1 MELNRDD
8 LALVCTDQLF
18 LDFSVSEREEV
29 WQKTESTS
37 YSNTSAQWN
46 AYLNCLC
53 LNTFLT
59 YLESEL
65 ELNSKPQVWP
75 QRSELPSFW
84 QVVNGTAIELDK
96 TRLVLIPSEDSEFA
110 QLCVP
115 REWVDIPDW
124 AGNYYLAVEL
134 NLSGCWMR
142 VCGYATHQQLRD
154 EGTYDCID
162 ESYSLETDDLIEDFS
177 VISAVQEL
185 YRATIRAT
193 TPEVEPLPTLSA
205 SQAQVLLEKLSRAT
219 AYSPRLDVPFSQW
232 GALIAQSQW
241 RQTLY
246 SQQHRKEIAAPS
258 QTSINL
264 GKWLQEVFEAGW
276 LSLDAFLN
284 TDSANLVPAFR
295 QGKPTTRKV
304 TVEGVKLIDLG
315 MQLGNQS
322 VALLVGLTPEIEPKV
337 GIRVQLHP
345 TGGKTYLPP
354 NINLALLSKTGKI
367 LQELQSRSQDNL
379 IQLKRFTCTRGKH
392 FSIRIALENFS
403 ITENFVIETQ
413 DD

>member
-1 MELNRDD
+1 MEFNRDD
-8 LALVCTDQLF
+8 LALICTDQLF
-18 LDFSVSEREEV
+18 LDFSVPEREEV
-29 WQKTESTS
+29 WQQTESTS
-37 YSNTSAQWN
+37 YSNASARWN

-59 YLESEL
+59 YLESEPDL
-65 ELNSKPQVWP
+65 HSKPQVWP

-110 QLCVP
+110 ELCVQ

-134 NLSGCWMR
+134 NLSACWMR

-154 EGTYDCID
+154 EGKYDCID
-162 ESYSLETDDLIEDFS
+162 ESYSLETEDLIEDLS
-177 VISAVQEL
+177 VLSAVQEL
-185 YRATIRAT
+185 YQSTI
-193 TPEVEPLPTLSA
+193 PEVEPLPILST
-205 SQAQVLLEKLSRAT
+205 SQAQTLLENLSRDT
-219 AYSPRLDVPFSQW
+219 TYSPRLDVPFSQW

-241 RQTLY
+241 RQALY

-264 GKWLQEVFEAGW
+264 GQWLQEVFEAGW

-284 TDSANLVPAFR
+284 TDSGNLALSFR

-315 MQLGNQS
+315 MQLGNKS

-337 GIRVQLHP
+337 GICVQLHP
-345 TGGKTYLPP
+345 TGGQSYLPP

-379 IQLKRFTCTRGKH
+379 IQLKRFTCTRGKL
-392 FSIRIALENFS
+392 FSIRIALDSFS